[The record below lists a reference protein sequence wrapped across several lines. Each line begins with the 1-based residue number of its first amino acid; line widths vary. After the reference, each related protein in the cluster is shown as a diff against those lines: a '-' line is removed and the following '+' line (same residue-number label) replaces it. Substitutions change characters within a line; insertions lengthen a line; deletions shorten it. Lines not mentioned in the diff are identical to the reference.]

1 MITLQLPAGQ
11 QRHQQPQ
18 EGVTISDGDW
28 SPPRHRHPE
37 YPAHIS
43 RGFIRMLQPTIPAA
57 NIDHMNN
64 GLTFHT
70 RLCPRKWSLITI
82 KPLLFYFL
90 VIVLSFICKI
100 VWQFRIEDNEL
111 PKMFI
116 LRRQRDEHK
125 VLQYICSSLRLLG
138 AAAAIITCPV
148 LVLIRV
154 YKVYQLCRLR
164 SLGSLRALVHIN
176 L

>member
-37 YPAHIS
+37 YPAHIR

-70 RLCPRKWSLITI
+70 HLCPLKGSLITI
-82 KPLLFYFL
+82 KPWLFYFL
-90 VIVLSFICKI
+90 VIVLSFMFHVSNCVAISNCQKCLF
-100 VWQFRIEDNEL
+100 WEDRGTQSSTVYLLISEAVRSSSSYNHL
-111 PKMFI
+111 PC
-116 LRRQRDEHK
+116 
-125 VLQYICSSLRLLG
+125 VG
-138 AAAAIITCPV
+138 A
-148 LVLIRV
+148 
-154 YKVYQLCRLR
+154 
-164 SLGSLRALVHIN
+164 H
-176 L
+176 

>member
-28 SPPRHRHPE
+28 SPPRHRRPE
-37 YPAHIS
+37 YPAHIR

-70 RLCPRKWSLITI
+70 HLCPLKGSLITI
-82 KPLLFYFL
+82 KPWLFYFL
-90 VIVLSFICKI
+90 VIVLSLICKI
-100 VWQFRIEDNEL
+100 VWQFRIAKNVYFEKTERWTQSTTVYL
-111 PKMFI
+111 LI
-116 LRRQRDEHK
+116 SEAVRR
-125 VLQYICSSLRLLG
+125 SSSSYNHLACVG
-138 AAAAIITCPV
+138 A
-148 LVLIRV
+148 
-154 YKVYQLCRLR
+154 
-164 SLGSLRALVHIN
+164 H
-176 L
+176 